1 MTNVTLATPGERQ
14 QRISDIFV
22 DHPNHQQATKAL
34 QHFYMP
40 VEGGIPSRGS
50 ICALIGQSRT
60 GKSFAAND
68 IVAAHKPRVGQD
80 GVKRPVLLIDCPI
93 EGGTRGILDSIA
105 DALDLTVSSRL
116 TNANLIGVILRELR
130 RAEIEFVI
138 FDEAQELF
146 PEKNKKILS
155 FARGLL
161 RKMLNLSQFNIVCIG
176 LPETYSVIAED
187 PQLFGRGGLE
197 HKHLSPYD
205 WNVMV
210 DQKNFR
216 ALCHKF
222 DVEMPFEKSGFG
234 AQDFAYRLFLA
245 SGGCIGHLKNYLID
259 AGNRAIADASLQ
271 VELRHFAD
279 AYDARKRPG
288 ETFNPFRGTS
298 I

>member
-1 MTNVTLATPGERQ
+1 MTDVTLATPGERQ

-34 QHFYMP
+34 QRFYMP

-161 RKMLNLSQFNIVCIG
+161 RKMLNLNQFNIVCIG

-205 WNVMV
+205 WNDVV
-210 DQKNFR
+210 DQQNFR

-234 AQDFAYRLFLA
+234 AQDFAYRLFVA
-245 SGGCIGHLKNYLID
+245 SGGCIGHLKNYLIA
-259 AGNRAIADASLQ
+259 AGNLAIADASLT
-271 VELRHFAD
+271 VELCHFAD
-279 AYDARKRPG
+279 AFDARKRPG
-288 ETFNPFRGTS
+288 ETFNPFRGS
-298 I
+298 SS

>member
-1 MTNVTLATPGERQ
+1 MTDVTLATPGERQ
-14 QRISDIFV
+14 QRIRDIFV

-34 QHFYMP
+34 KRFYMP
-40 VEGGIPSRGS
+40 VDGGIPSRGS
-50 ICALIGQSRT
+50 ICALIGKSRT

-68 IVAAHKPRVGQD
+68 IVAAHEPHVGQD

-105 DALDLTVSSRL
+105 DALHLTVSTRM
-116 TNANLIGVILRELR
+116 TNAILINVILRELR
-130 RAEIEFVI
+130 RAQVEFVI

-161 RKMLNLSQFNIVCIG
+161 RKMLNLNQFNIACIG

-197 HKHLSPYD
+197 HQRLSPYD
-205 WNVMV
+205 WNDVD

-234 AQDFAYRLFLA
+234 AQDFAYRLFLS

-259 AGNRAIADASLQ
+259 AGNRAIADASSQ

-279 AYDARKRPG
+279 AFDARKRPG
-288 ETFNPFRGTS
+288 ETFNPFRGS
-298 I
+298 SS

>member
-1 MTNVTLATPGERQ
+1 MIDGTLAAPGERQ
-14 QRISDIFV
+14 QRIKDIFV

-34 QHFYMP
+34 KRFYMP
-40 VEGGIPSRGS
+40 VEGGIHSRGN

-68 IVAAHKPRVGQD
+68 IVSRYKPRVGQD
-80 GVKRPVLLIDCPI
+80 GVKRPVLFVDCPI
-93 EGGTRGILDSIA
+93 EGGTRGILDSVA
-105 DALDLTVSSRL
+105 DALDLTVSLRI
-116 TNANLIGVILRELR
+116 TNANLIGMILRELR
-130 RAEIEFVI
+130 RAEVEFVI

-197 HKHLSPYD
+197 HQRLSPYD
-205 WNVMV
+205 WNEEV

-234 AQDFAYRLFLA
+234 GQDFAYRLFL
-245 SGGCIGHLKNYLID
+245 SSNGCIGHLKNYLID
-259 AGNRAIADASLQ
+259 AGNRAIADASTK

-279 AYDARKRPG
+279 AFDSRKRPG
-288 ETFNPFRGTS
+288 ETFNPFRGS
-298 I
+298 SS